1 MRFLLPWC
9 ALVLLACGELPVEPT
24 DGGTQPELDAGQP
37 ERVRVTT
44 FNARLFFDTVCES
57 ATCGGTAFEG
67 LPTQGEFDARAQ
79 QLAATIRGFE
89 ADVVVLQEVE
99 TQAALDALASRLS
112 DVFPSAV
119 LGEIG
124 TPGSVDV
131 AVLARRPIVSVT
143 GHRMTSVLFRPDGT
157 RTSFSRE
164 LLEVEL
170 DHQRPVVVFAAH
182 FRSKNNDDPGRRLA
196 EAQVSRQLA
205 QATAAARP
213 GALVV
218 LGGDLNDTPGS
229 PPIEA
234 LVADGGL
241 LRVAAELPPDEQATY
256 VFNGRGE
263 AIDHLLEASTPAR
276 FLAGSAR
283 VDRIP
288 RSTSGSDHWP
298 LSADFVLPAP

>member
-1 MRFLLPWC
+1 MRSLLF
-9 ALVLLACGELPVEPT
+9 ALSALFVACEAPAVAP
-24 DGGTQPELDAGQP
+24 DAGSAADAGVP

-44 FNARLFFDTVCES
+44 FNAHLFFDTVCES
-57 ATCGGTAFEG
+57 SSCGGSAFEQA
-67 LPTQGEFDARAQ
+67 PTQAAFDAQAD

-89 ADVVVLQEVE
+89 ADVVLLQEVE
-99 TQAALDALASRLS
+99 TQASLDALASRLA

-131 AVLARRPIVSVT
+131 AVLARQPIAGVT
-143 GHRMTSVLFRPDGT
+143 THRMTAVLFRPDGT

-170 DHQRPVVVFAAH
+170 AHSQPVVVFAAH

-205 QATAAARP
+205 QATAAAKP
-213 GALVV
+213 TALVV

-229 PPIEA
+229 PPIDA
-234 LVADGGL
+234 LEADGGL
-241 LRVAAELPPDEQATY
+241 LRVASELATDEQATY

-276 FLAGSAR
+276 YLVGSAR
-283 VDRIP
+283 VDRLP

>member
-1 MRFLLPWC
+1 MRSL
-9 ALVLLACGELPVEPT
+9 LLALGALLVACEAPVVEP
-24 DGGTQPELDAGQP
+24 DAGSAPDAGGP

-44 FNARLFFDTVCES
+44 FNAHLFFDTVCES
-57 ATCGGTAFEG
+57 ASCGGAAFEQA
-67 LPTQGEFDARAQ
+67 PTPAAFAARAD

-99 TQAALDALASRLS
+99 TQAALDALASRLA

-124 TPGSVDV
+124 TAGSVDV
-131 AVLARRPIVSVT
+131 ALLARRPVASVR

-170 DHQRPVVVFAAH
+170 AHSQPVVVFAAH

-205 QATAAARP
+205 LATATAKPA
-213 GALVV
+213 ALVV

-229 PPIEA
+229 PPMEA
-234 LVADGGL
+234 LEADGGL
-241 LRVAAELPPDEQATY
+241 LRVAGELPADQQATY

-263 AIDHLLEASTPAR
+263 AIDHVLEASTPAR
-276 FLAGSAR
+276 YLPGSAR
-283 VDRIP
+283 VDRLP

-298 LSADFVLPAP
+298 LSADFLLPAP